1 MQRIRAIRGR
11 GAFLLER
18 ASQAGFTLVELV
30 VTLAVLAII
39 VSMAA
44 PSFTG
49 LMNSSRLTSQ
59 SNEIVA
65 ALQSARMDAIRRNAP
80 SYFCSSNNNATCTN
94 TSPWT
99 GWIVYTDI
107 DRDNTVDAGELL
119 RTGTVKGVVSVVTS
133 SAIKNNRV
141 VFRPDGLA
149 REGGVLL
156 DGMFRICM
164 PVKLPAENARD
175 ISIGTGSRISTKGS
189 AHSGACPAP

>member
-1 MQRIRAIRGR
+1 M
-11 GAFLLER
+11 LLER
-18 ASQAGFTLVELV
+18 AGQAGFTLVELV
-30 VTLAVLAII
+30 VTLAVAAII

-49 LMNSSRLTSQ
+49 LMNSNRLTSQ

-80 SYFCSSNNNATCTN
+80 AYFCSSNNNTTCTN

-119 RTGTVKGVVSVVTS
+119 RTGTVRGTVSVVTS
-133 SAIKNNRV
+133 SAIKNNRIA
-141 VFRPDGLA
+141 FRPDGLA
-149 REGGVLL
+149 REGGALL
-156 DGMFRICM
+156 SGTFRICM

-175 ISIGTGSRISTKGS
+175 IAIGSGSRISMKKE
-189 AHSGACPAP
+189 ALSGACTAP

>member
-1 MQRIRAIRGR
+1 M
-11 GAFLLER
+11 LER
-18 ASQAGFTLVELV
+18 ASHAGFTLVELV
-30 VTLAVLAII
+30 VTLAVVAII
-39 VSMAA
+39 VSMAV

-49 LMNSSRLTSQ
+49 LMNSNRLTSQ
-59 SNEIVA
+59 SNEIIA

-80 SYFCSSNNNATCTN
+80 AYFCSSNNNATCTN

-119 RTGTVKGVVSVVTS
+119 RTGTVRGTVSVVTS

-141 VFRPDGLA
+141 AFRPDGLA

-156 DGMFRICM
+156 SGTFRICM
-164 PVKLPAENARD
+164 PVKLPAENARE
-175 ISIGTGSRISTKGS
+175 IAIGSGSRISTTSK
-189 AHSGACPAP
+189 ALSGACPAP